1 MSLAGDLAVRYFRRR
16 SSRLVSRVSA
26 LAIAGVALGVMAL
39 VIAMGLLSGYRD
51 EIQAKLVGANADV
64 VVFPLAGSGID
75 HPDAV
80 EAKLRRVP
88 RVRAVSSVIYWQ
100 GTAASEAHPDG
111 TNAIVKGVDPERERS
126 VAPVGRLLES
136 GRALFSPGPG
146 GAPACAIGADLA
158 DRLGV
163 REGESIVLT
172 VPDASRRGG
181 LLALRRRSFQ
191 IRKVF
196 RTNFFEY
203 DSEWVFVDRKA
214 AQDLARLA
222 APANVVEAKLDSIDR
237 TSEATSAIRAALGE
251 GFSVTDWRA
260 LNRSLFS
267 ALTVQ
272 KITLFLVIGL
282 IVAVSTFN
290 IVATL
295 VMSVQERKRDIGI
308 LSALGSPPRLPERVF
323 LRLGILLGGSGVAIG
338 IGAGALACW
347 ILTHF
352 RLVRFPPEVAEIY
365 FVSFVPFSV
374 RGQDLAA
381 IAAFSI
387 AIIAAASFLP
397 ARRAARI
404 DVAEALRY
412 E

>member
-1 MSLAGDLAVRYFRRR
+1 M
-16 SSRLVSRVSA
+16 
-26 LAIAGVALGVMAL
+26 
-39 VIAMGLLSGYRD
+39 
-51 EIQAKLVGANADV
+51 
-64 VVFPLAGSGID
+64 
-75 HPDAV
+75 
-80 EAKLRRVP
+80 
-88 RVRAVSSVIYWQ
+88 
-100 GTAASEAHPDG
+100 
-111 TNAIVKGVDPERERS
+111 
-126 VAPVGRLLES
+126 
-136 GRALFSPGPG
+136 
-146 GAPACAIGADLA
+146 
-158 DRLGV
+158 
-163 REGESIVLT
+163 
-172 VPDASRRGG
+172 
-181 LLALRRRSFQ
+181 
-191 IRKVF
+191 F

-203 DSEWVFVDRKA
+203 DSEWVFVDREA
-214 AQDLARLA
+214 ARDLARFA

-237 TSEATSAIRAALGE
+237 TSEATAAIREALGE

-347 ILTHF
+347 VLTHF

-365 FVSFVPFSV
+365 FVSFVPFAV
-374 RGQDLAA
+374 RGRDLAA
-381 IAAFSI
+381 IAAFSV
-387 AIIAAASFLP
+387 AIIAAASFFP
-397 ARRAARI
+397 ARRAARV